1 METYEMN
8 PITKTIDQ
16 AGLAKLIR
24 ERADEPAKFTG
35 RPLVV
40 WQAALDDG
48 VTFDILFNI
57 FHDYNRG
64 KAREEKKTFWYPT
77 AEVYSL
83 PDKTKCFGLCALTVS
98 NPDEIPALPTDIP
111 VVVFLD
117 CTCANSK
124 PSTEFSN
131 AEQYLFAPDFEQ
143 WAAHNRLPDFM
154 KEFIRQGGDHEGII
168 YRWYNRYNSS
178 AGCNCP
184 EDWFRTKGG
193 LIPPQAQRKWEGRV
207 CDYDE
212 NTFRQACSGMSADL
226 VDAFRRFVVENGY

>member
-1 METYEMN
+1 MSLDVLN
-8 PITKTIDQ
+8 IIDQ
-16 AGLAKLIR
+16 GQLAKLIR
-24 ERADEPAKFTG
+24 ERVEEPEKFVG

-40 WQAALDDG
+40 WQAVLHDG
-48 VTFDILFNI
+48 VMFDLLHDLFR
-57 FHDYNRG
+57 DYNRG
-64 KAREEKKTFWYPT
+64 KAPEEKKTFWYPT
-77 AEVYSL
+77 TERVSF
-83 PDKTKCFGLCALTVS
+83 PDKTQCFGLCALTVR
-98 NPDEIPALPTDIP
+98 NPGEIPTLPDDIP
-111 VVVFLD
+111 VVVFMD
-117 CTCANSK
+117 CIYANSK

-154 KEFIRQGGDHEGII
+154 KEFIRQGGDHKGIM

-184 EDWFRTKGG
+184 EDWFRIKGG

-212 NTFRQACSGMSADL
+212 NTFRQACAGMSADL
-226 VDAFRRFVVENGY
+226 VDAFRKFVVENGY